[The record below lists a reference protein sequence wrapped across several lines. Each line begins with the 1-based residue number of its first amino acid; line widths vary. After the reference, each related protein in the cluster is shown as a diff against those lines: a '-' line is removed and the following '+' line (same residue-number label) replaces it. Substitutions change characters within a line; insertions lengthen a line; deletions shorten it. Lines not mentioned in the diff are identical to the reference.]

1 MKKKTVL
8 QKLAAAGLALAMVAG
23 TLTGCG
29 GGNDAAGN
37 DNADAAQTED
47 AATSEDTS
55 ADDAAQAD
63 DGAAA
68 DAEGDT
74 AAAGDFTDYSA
85 GFPET
90 VTLQV
95 PVYERGWE
103 GWNPTDNYWTK
114 WIQENFGEK
123 YNVNVEFISIGRSTE
138 VQDFTQLL
146 SAGSAPTF
154 VFHYDYPNILAYYAQ
169 DAYQE
174 LNADEIAYYAPSF
187 WERMGDII
195 QDYGTIDGKLM
206 VVMGDRTELVS
217 SNFGTLI
224 RQDWLDDLGIAMPT
238 TLEEYNDML
247 MKFKEAGY
255 GFATVGSGGGQLL
268 NKSFNFDNS
277 FRDLSDREGI
287 ALNSDLAVAAF
298 SWEPTK
304 EYLRNL
310 NYQYQNGLIDPDFYL
325 DTDGNQAKANFTSGK
340 AATYSCY
347 INAGT
352 NENVIQPL
360 LQNNPDAKIS
370 ILDPGA
376 LAPGGKAQ
384 ARKYWPF
391 GMIYGINADATDEE
405 RIAAWMYIEWMNQ
418 DDVLN
423 TLQNGFEGKNYEL
436 KDGVKAPTGYTGEE
450 KLSNNDNGDYW
461 CLVNANKKYDSEEE
475 FKKAIIYVNAPVG
488 YEYLIEDILKYQEK
502 YADGFDPDTC
512 FTVPIESLAEYSSDL
527 AELWKESYVQLVTR
541 ATSDEE
547 FESMYEEMKQEYL
560 DAGYQEILD
569 EKKAAWDAGQ
579 YH

>member
-8 QKLAAAGLALAMVAG
+8 QRLAAAGLAMAMVAG
-23 TLTGCG
+23 MLTGCG
-29 GGNDAAGN
+29 GGNNAAS
-37 DNADAAQTED
+37 DNSADKAQTED
-47 AATSEDTS
+47 TSDATATDNETAGED
-55 ADDAAQAD
+55 A
-63 DGAAA
+63 GA
-68 DAEGDT
+68 ET
-74 AAAGDFTDYSA
+74 ASAGDFTDYSA

-123 YNVNVEFISIGRSTE
+123 YNVNVEFVSIGRSTE

-169 DAYQE
+169 GAYQE

-187 WERMGDII
+187 WERMGGII
-195 QDYGTIDGKLM
+195 SDYGMIDGKLM

-217 SNFGTLI
+217 SNFGTLV
-224 RQDWLDDLGIAMPT
+224 RKDWMDALGIDMPSN
-238 TLEEYNDML
+238 LDEYNDML

-255 GFATVGSGGGQLL
+255 GYASRQLL
-268 NKSFNFDNS
+268 AKSFNFDNS
-277 FRDLSDREGI
+277 FRDLNDREGI
-287 ALNSDLAVAAF
+287 ALNSDLAVASL

-304 EYLRNL
+304 EYLRNM

-325 DTDGNQAKANFTSGK
+325 DTDGNQSKANFIAGK
-340 AATYSCY
+340 AATYPLY

-352 NENVIQPL
+352 YDSVIVPL
-360 LQNNPDAKIS
+360 LEQNPDAEIA
-370 ILDPGA
+370 ILDPA
-376 LAPGGKAQ
+376 AESPTGKPQ
-384 ARKYWPF
+384 GREYWPF

-418 DDVLN
+418 DDVL
-423 TLQNGFEGKNYEL
+423 TVLQNGFEGKNYEL

-461 CLVNANKKYDSEEE
+461 CLVNANKKYDSPEE
-475 FKKAIIYVNAPVG
+475 FRKAIVYVNAPVG
-488 YEYLIEDILKYQEK
+488 YEYLIEDILAYIDKYDAG
-502 YADGFDPDTC
+502 YDPDTC
-512 FTVPIESLAEYSSDL
+512 FTVPIETLSEYSSDL

-547 FESMYEEMKQEYL
+547 FESMYEEMKEEYL
-560 DAGYQEILD
+560 KAGYQEILD
-569 EKKAAWDAGQ
+569 EKKAAFDAGQ

>member
-8 QKLAAAGLALAMVAG
+8 QRLAAAGLAMAMVAG

-29 GGNDAAGN
+29 GSGNDAAA

-47 AATSEDTS
+47 AATN
-55 ADDAAQAD
+55 DDAAAGDAATD
-63 DGAAA
+63 DAA
-68 DAEGDT
+68 DATDDA

-123 YNVNVEFISIGRSTE
+123 YNVNVEFVSIGRSTE

-169 DAYQE
+169 GAYQE

-187 WERMGDII
+187 WERMGGII
-195 QDYGTIDGKLM
+195 SDYGMIDGKLM

-224 RQDWLDDLGIAMPT
+224 RKDWMDDLGIAMPT
-238 TLEEYNDML
+238 NQKEYNDML

-255 GFATVGSGGGQLL
+255 GFASRQLL
-268 NKSFNFDNS
+268 AKSFNFDNAY
-277 FRDLSDREGI
+277 RGWPHDEEGL
-287 ALNSDLAVAAF
+287 ALNSDLAVASL

-304 EYLRNL
+304 EYLRNM

-325 DTDGNQAKANFTSGK
+325 DTDGNQGKANFIAGK
-340 AATYSCY
+340 AATYPCY

-352 NENVIQPL
+352 YDSVILPL
-360 LQNNPDAKIS
+360 LEQNPDAEIA

-376 LAPGGKAQ
+376 ESPDGKGQ
-384 ARKYWPF
+384 GRKYWPF

-418 DDVLN
+418 DEVLD

-475 FKKAIIYVNAPVG
+475 FRKAIVYVNAPVG
-488 YEYLIEDILKYQEK
+488 YEYLIEDILAYNDKYDE
-502 YADGFDPDTC
+502 YRVPDTC
-512 FTVPIESLAEYSSDL
+512 FTVPIATLSEYSSDL

-541 ATSDEE
+541 ATTDEE

-569 EKKAAWDAGQ
+569 EKKAAYDAGQ

>member
-8 QKLAAAGLALAMVAG
+8 QRLAAAGLAMAMVAG

-29 GGNDAAGN
+29 GGNDAASDN
-37 DNADAAQTED
+37 NADQAQTED
-47 AATSEDTS
+47 ASDASATDNETAGEDAGEETAS
-55 ADDAAQAD
+55 A
-63 DGAAA
+63 G
-68 DAEGDT
+68 E
-74 AAAGDFTDYSA
+74 FTDYSA

-169 DAYQE
+169 GAYQE

-187 WERMGDII
+187 WERMGGII
-195 QDYGTIDGKLM
+195 SDYGMIDGKLM

-224 RQDWLDDLGIAMPT
+224 RKDWMDALGIEMPSNQ
-238 TLEEYNDML
+238 EEYNDML

-255 GFATVGSGGGQLL
+255 GYASRQLL
-268 NKSFNFDNS
+268 AKSFNFDNS
-277 FRDLSDREGI
+277 YRDLSDREGI
-287 ALNSDLAVAAF
+287 ALNSDLAVASL

-304 EYLRNL
+304 EYLRNM

-325 DTDGNQAKANFTSGK
+325 DTDGNQGKANFIAGK
-340 AATYSCY
+340 AATYPCY

-352 NENVIQPL
+352 YDSVIVPL
-360 LQNNPDAKIS
+360 LEQNPDAEIA
-370 ILDPGA
+370 ILDPAAESPTGN
-376 LAPGGKAQ
+376 AQ
-384 ARKYWPF
+384 GREYWPF

-418 DDVLN
+418 DDVLD

-475 FKKAIIYVNAPVG
+475 FRKAIIYVNAPVG
-488 YEYLIEDILKYQEK
+488 YEYLIEDILSYIDKYDAG
-502 YADGFDPDTC
+502 YDPDTC
-512 FTVPIESLAEYSSDL
+512 FTVPIETLSEYSSDL

-541 ATSDEE
+541 ATTDEE
-547 FESMYEEMKQEYL
+547 FESMYEEMKQAYL

-569 EKKAAWDAGQ
+569 EKKAAYDAGQ

>member
-1 MKKKTVL
+1 MKKKTL
-8 QKLAAAGLALAMVAG
+8 QKLAAAGLAMALAMG

-29 GGNDAAGN
+29 GSGDSGSASSGQEQDAAKEDSSAADSSSDAAG
-37 DNADAAQTED
+37 E
-47 AATSEDTS
+47 S
-55 ADDAAQAD
+55 AS
-63 DGAAA
+63 
-68 DAEGDT
+68 
-74 AAAGDFTDYSA
+74 AGDFTDYSE

-114 WIQENFGEK
+114 WIQENFGDK

-169 DAYQE
+169 GAYQE
-174 LNADEIAYYAPSF
+174 LDAAEIAYYAPSF
-187 WERMGDII
+187 WERMGGII
-195 QDYGTIDGKLM
+195 EDYGVIDGKLM
-206 VVMGDRTELVS
+206 VAMGDRTELVS
-217 SNFGTLI
+217 SNFGTLV
-224 RQDWLDDLGIAMPT
+224 RQDWLDELGLSMPSN
-238 TLEEYNDML
+238 LDEYNDML
-247 MKFKEAGY
+247 VKFKEAGHGY
-255 GFATVGSGGGQLL
+255 ASVPVGGGQLIS
-268 NKSFNFDNS
+268 KSFNFDNN
-277 FRDLSDREGI
+277 FRDLNDDEGI

-310 NYQYQNGLIDPDFYL
+310 NYEYQNGLIDPDFYL
-325 DTDGNQAKANFTSGK
+325 DTDGNQAKANFIAGK
-340 AATYSCY
+340 AATYSLY
-347 INAGT
+347 INSGIYDS
-352 NENVIQPL
+352 VILPL
-360 LQNNPDAKIS
+360 LDNNPDAKLS

-376 LAPGGKAQ
+376 LSPTGNAQ
-384 ARKYWPF
+384 GREYWPF

-418 DDVLN
+418 DDVLE
-423 TLQNGFEGKNYEL
+423 TLQNGFEGKNYEIS
-436 KDGVKAPTGYTGEE
+436 DGVKVPTGYTGEE

-475 FKKAIIYVNAPVG
+475 FRKAIIYVNAPVG
-488 YEYLIEDILKYQEK
+488 YEYLIEDILKYIEK
-502 YADGFDPDTC
+502 HDAGFDPDTC
-512 FTVPIESLAEYSSDL
+512 FTVPIETLSEYSSDL

-541 ATSDEE
+541 ASSDEE

-569 EKKAAWDAGQ
+569 EKQAAYDAGQ

>member
-8 QKLAAAGLALAMVAG
+8 QRLAAAGLVMAMVAG
-23 TLTGCG
+23 TLAGCG
-29 GGNDAAGN
+29 NKTASDSS
-37 DNADAAQTED
+37 ADQAQTED
-47 AATSEDTS
+47 TSDASATDNETAGED
-55 ADDAAQAD
+55 A
-63 DGAAA
+63 GA
-68 DAEGDT
+68 ET
-74 AAAGDFTDYSA
+74 ASAGDFTDYSE

-169 DAYQE
+169 GAYQE

-187 WERMGDII
+187 WERMGGVIS
-195 QDYGTIDGKLM
+195 DYGVIDGKLM

-224 RQDWLDDLGIAMPT
+224 RKDWMDALGIDMPSN
-238 TLEEYNDML
+238 LEEYNDML

-255 GFATVGSGGGQLL
+255 GYASRQLL
-268 NKSFNFDNS
+268 AKSFNFDNS

-287 ALNSDLAVAAF
+287 ALNSDLAVASL

-304 EYLRNL
+304 EYLRNM

-325 DTDGNQAKANFTSGK
+325 DTDGNQGKANFIAGK
-340 AATYSCY
+340 AATYPCY

-352 NENVIQPL
+352 YDSVILPL
-360 LQNNPDAKIS
+360 LEQNPVAEIS
-370 ILDPGA
+370 ILDPAAESPDGN
-376 LAPGGKAQ
+376 PKG
-384 ARKYWPF
+384 REYWPF

-418 DDVLN
+418 DEVL
-423 TLQNGFEGKNYEL
+423 TVLQNGFEGKNYEMQ
-436 KDGVKAPTGYTGEE
+436 DGVMAPTGYTGEE

-475 FKKAIIYVNAPVG
+475 YRKAIIYVNAPVG
-488 YEYLIEDILKYQEK
+488 YEYLIEDILAYIDKYDAG
-502 YADGFDPDTC
+502 YDPDTC
-512 FTVPIESLAEYSSDL
+512 FTVPIETLSEYSSDL

-547 FESMYEEMKQEYL
+547 FESMYEEMKEEYL
-560 DAGYQEILD
+560 KAGYQDILD
-569 EKKAAWDAGQ
+569 EKQAAYDAGQ